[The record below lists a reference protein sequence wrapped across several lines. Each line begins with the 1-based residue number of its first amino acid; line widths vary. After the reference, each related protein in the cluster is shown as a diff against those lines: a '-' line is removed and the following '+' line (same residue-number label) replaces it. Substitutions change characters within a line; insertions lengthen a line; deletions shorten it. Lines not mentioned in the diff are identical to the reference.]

1 MTEPLP
7 SSPRRVVLVDDD
19 GVCLAMLSSRLR
31 KRGFDV
37 CAYGDPREA
46 MRQLPIDLP
55 AAVITDLK
63 MPHMSGLDVV
73 QEVRHQ
79 LGASAPPVLVVSAT
93 DEEAMLE
100 EAFRLGA
107 TDYLLKPVNE
117 AELGAKLE
125 RALRPRKVAQFTPIP
140 DRVGAWQ
147 LLQCIGRGGTACVFT
162 AVRDDDP
169 TVRALKVV
177 WPHLIGNTARLL
189 RFRREIDTLCGL
201 AHPRLVRFVE
211 SGRHEDSFY
220 YVMDYLP
227 GGSVRQ
233 RVKREGPQAPGAA
246 LQLIEQVGDAL
257 GHLHRHGLVH
267 RDVKP
272 GNIYYD
278 DRGDMVLGDFGLAR
292 RLSDRGIT
300 LSREFIGTPLY
311 LAPEV
316 FRSPDFDESVDLY
329 ALGVSA
335 FELLLGRAPMTE
347 DDSMTLIGRILDGD
361 FPRPADALPGTP
373 APILRLLDRL
383 LAPAEARARSA
394 AEALALAKE
403 ARREMGL
410 PTG

>member
-1 MTEPLP
+1 
-7 SSPRRVVLVDDD
+7 VLVDDD
-19 GVCLAMLSSRLR
+19 GVCLAMLSSKLR

-73 QEVRHQ
+73 QEVKHQ
-79 LGASAPPVLVVSAT
+79 LGANAPPVLVVSAT
-93 DEEAMLE
+93 DEEALLE

-117 AELGAKLE
+117 AELGVKLE
-125 RALRPRKVAQFTPIP
+125 RALKPRKVAQFTPIP
-140 DRVGAWQ
+140 DRVGPWA
-147 LLQCIGRGGTACVFT
+147 LIECIGRGGTACVFT
-162 AVRDDDP
+162 ATRDGDP
-169 TVRALKVV
+169 AVRALKVV
-177 WPHLIGNTARLL
+177 WPHLVGNTETLL

-201 AHPRLVRFVE
+201 EHPRLVRFLE
-211 SGRHEDSFY
+211 SGRHEECFY
-220 YVMDYLP
+220 YVMDYLS

-233 RVKREGPQAPGAA
+233 RIKRVGPQSIAA
-246 LQLIEQVGDAL
+246 TLQLIEQVAGAL
-257 GHLHRHGLVH
+257 GHLHDHGLVH

-278 DRGDMVLGDFGLAR
+278 EKDDMVLGDFGLAR

-316 FRSPDFDESVDLY
+316 FRSPDFDQSVDFY
-329 ALGVSA
+329 SLGVSA
-335 FELLLGRAPMTE
+335 FEMLLGRAPLAE
-347 DDSMTLIGRILDGD
+347 NDSMGLIGRIIDGG
-361 FPRPADALPGTP
+361 FPSPRAELPGLP
-373 APILRLLDRL
+373 APMADLLDRL
-383 LAPAEARARSA
+383 LAPDPRARCQTG
-394 AEALALAKE
+394 AEALALVHD
-403 ARREMGL
+403 ARRGL
-410 PTG
+410 GL